1 MAPLTRRSAS
11 SPKPAA
17 RRDAPTRR
25 AKKASRRSLLLRRL
39 FWASVS
45 VSSASRVVF
54 FSRLSDGDGG
64 SQSFIASAKS
74 PAARAA
80 PPRVPRASSFSPA
93 SVRHRLARA
102 RLPAAVQ
109 CAATFAK
116 KEEEH
121 ASDAASV
128 RRALGGNPRIF
139 LRQFRVSSSARD
151 SRRDATARF
160 AGRRAASVS
169 MLSAASRTRALANAR
184 D

>member
-45 VSSASRVVF
+45 VSSRIVVF